1 MLVVD
6 LGIGMDVI
14 TMIIND
20 IFLFFSFVS
29 FAFSFLEF
37 MFMFLEFMCTRLRW
51 MCCGGGLA
59 CYVEGTN
66 VVKKW

>member
-37 MFMFLEFMCTRLRW
+37 MFMFLEFMCT
-51 MCCGGGLA
+51 
-59 CYVEGTN
+59 
-66 VVKKW
+66 